1 MNNLT
6 TKKQLINLTPHAINI
21 MDEDGNIVLTVEPDG
36 RVARVA
42 VTRENS
48 GLINVD
54 GKIIQLSQTVV
65 SDEITDLP
73 DPEDNVILIVSSMV
87 ANACPQRQ
95 DVRIPDDSVR
105 DEAGRIIGCRS
116 LGHV

>member
-1 MNNLT
+1 MT

-21 MDEDGNIVLTVEPDG
+21 LDEDNNLIMSVDPDG
-36 RVARVA
+36 RVARVT
-42 VTRENS
+42 VSRENT
-48 GLINVD
+48 GLINV
-54 GKIIQLSQTVV
+54 GGHIIQLSQTVI

-95 DVRIPDDSVR
+95 DVRIPDDAVR